1 MKIKLIL
8 LLFFTFIGVRLYGQQ
23 FSCGFDKVRN
33 DLFKANPSLQ
43 QKERDTDKLLY
54 EIALRQESRERGA
67 QTPLYIPIVVHVI
80 HQNGPEN
87 LPDSVIINAV
97 VKLNHVFANT
107 GSYYDSAGVDIGIRF
122 CLASVDP
129 YGNPTT
135 GITRVISPLTDLSIP
150 GHTDLAMKNL
160 DRWDPHLYLNVWIIQ
175 YTGSSTIAGY
185 ATYPVAMGSGE
196 DGVVIQYNYLTASLF
211 GHEVGHYLGLYHTF
225 EGGCTNNNCQ
235 LDGDQ
240 VCDTPPDATND
251 YTCPNNSCSTEMND
265 TSGFNPFTGDMNDS
279 PNYMDYTN
287 CPLLF
292 TTGQSTRMNAALINI
307 RSMLLQS
314 NGCGANPGGPIPV
327 ASFASSPSCN
337 GVSLT
342 NTSTNSVGAQW
353 DFNSDGLLDNS
364 GNTVNFNP
372 PSTGYYTVTMYATGI
387 GGTDTITQTVF
398 AQHYPYQNY
407 PLVNG
412 YSGLI
417 LGPNGTFKACAGSA
431 VTFQGEPG
439 MVQYIWSNGDTTQNT
454 TFIADSLDFTI
465 SLTTIDSAGLTW
477 TNCYPI
483 HVTGE
488 PAPIPPIITTVD
500 SVFCIGQ
507 PMTLNFT
514 WSPIVQT
521 GTLQYLQANSP
532 PYSWIYQNGFT
543 SPTFTT
549 TTYVSNYFQVH
560 QTDTNGCTASSPM
573 LNLSGMYGPYP
584 GNISVIGN
592 SLYYGAGI
600 HWEWYLDNVP
610 IPNSDTS
617 WYTPTQDGCYK
628 VRAWWYGSEACATF
642 SLDSVCI
649 VTTGIPENAIDN
661 MTLSPNPVTSHISLS
676 FPADQEDIMV
686 KILDIA
692 GREVRSMLFSGKEF
706 VIDRE
711 NLSSGVYFIQVT
723 DRNSYTISRKI
734 IFE

>member
-1 MKIKLIL
+1 MKVNL
-8 LLFFTFIGVRLYGQQ
+8 LLLLLALTSTHLYAQQ
-23 FSCGFDKVRN
+23 LNCGFDQVRSE
-33 DLFKANPSLQ
+33 LFKDDPSLQ
-43 QKERDTDKLLY
+43 QKEKDTDALLY
-54 EIALRQESRERGA
+54 QYISRLDLHERSA
-67 QTPLYIPIVVHVI
+67 RTLLYIPVVVHVI

-87 LPDSVIINAV
+87 LHDSVIINAV
-97 VKLNHVFANT
+97 AELNHVFANT
-107 GSYYDSAGVDIGIRF
+107 GSYHDSAGVDIGIQF

-129 YGNPTT
+129 AGNPTT
-135 GITRVISPLTDLSIP
+135 GITRVASPLTNLGMP

-185 ATYPVAMGSGE
+185 ATYPVAVGSGE
-196 DGVVIQYNYLTASLF
+196 DGIVIQYNYLTASLF

-251 YTCPNNSCSTEMND
+251 YTCPNNSCATEMND
-265 TSGFNPFTGDMNDS
+265 TSSFNPFTGNVNDS

-292 TTGQSTRMNAALINI
+292 TTGQSTRMNAALNNI

-327 ASFASSPSCN
+327 ASFTSSPGCN

-364 GNTVNFNP
+364 GNTVSFNP
-372 PSTGYYTVTMYATGI
+372 PSTGYYSVTMYATGI
-387 GGTDTITQTVF
+387 GGMDTITQTVF

-439 MVQYIWSNGDTTQNT
+439 MTQYTWSNGDITQNT

-477 TNCYPI
+477 TTCYPI

-488 PAPIPPIITTVD
+488 PAPIPPTVTPSD

-507 PMTLNFT
+507 PITLNFT

-521 GTLQYLQANSP
+521 GTLQYLQASGP
-532 PYSWIYQNGFT
+532 PYTWNYLNGFT
-543 SPTFTT
+543 NPTFTS
-549 TTYVSNYFQVH
+549 TTYASNYFQVH

-584 GNISVIGN
+584 GNISIIGN

-649 VTTGIPENAIDN
+649 ITTGMENISIEN
-661 MTLSPNPVTSHISLS
+661 FMISPNPASSGFTIS
-676 FPADQEDIMV
+676 FPVEQENITV
-686 KILDIA
+686 SILDIT
-692 GREVRSMLFSGKEF
+692 GREIRAISFSGKELA
-706 VIDRE
+706 IDRG
-711 NLSSGVYFIQVT
+711 NMSSGAYLLQVRDANGRVT
-723 DRNSYTISRKI
+723 NRKI
-734 IFE
+734 VVE